1 MMVNACA
8 VCWGGV
14 GLGLFS
20 TYSGVVWLD
29 WGSSVSEVSESSGV
43 MGLACKVSLAG
54 VSVVLV
60 ALRYAMLRNSYRLP
74 SGFVGSGPPSISAM
88 ASSPYFPFAKHIVC
102 PSCCST
108 YVCGSGHV

>member
-8 VCWGGV
+8 VCWGGA

-43 MGLACKVSLAG
+43 RIVAKVSLAG